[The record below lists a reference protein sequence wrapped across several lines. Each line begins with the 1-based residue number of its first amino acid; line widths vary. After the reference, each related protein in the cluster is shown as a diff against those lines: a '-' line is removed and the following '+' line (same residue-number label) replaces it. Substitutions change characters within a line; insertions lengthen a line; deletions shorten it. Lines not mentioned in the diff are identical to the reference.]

1 MILQYTEATV
11 PTLPVRQGP
20 RPATTPGL
28 PHSQIDQQ
36 PTGEGIRRRLAERVF
51 ALPGVSE
58 GPTRISVPGARALL
72 LDRAT
77 ASGPAEAFF
86 IGGEFAHLHPGEDH
100 SLHVCLPPNLAAAAC
115 EAGWAESHPLV
126 ASAALPPTVV
136 LVYAPRDE
144 SELDVVASL
153 VEAAYRFATGQTV
166 EPSAVAPSKQEQGG
180 HRNMTIT
187 AFRHAG
193 LTVTDL
199 ERSVA
204 WYADVLGFKELF
216 RETKGQR
223 TAVIMGMPS
232 TSLLLG
238 LNHSDDEVNDT
249 FTPFRTGLDHLC
261 FAVASREEVNAWA
274 LRLNEHGVA
283 NSGVVEMKTSP
294 ILNFKDPDGIAL
306 AIAVP
311 PSASH

>member
-1 MILQYTEATV
+1 MQ
-11 PTLPVRQGP
+11 TLPVRQGP

-36 PTGEGIRRRLAERVF
+36 PAGEGIRRRLAARVF
-51 ALPGVSE
+51 GLPGVSE

-77 ASGPAEAFF
+77 ATGPEEAFF
-86 IGGEFAHLHPGEDH
+86 IGGEFAHLHPGADH
-100 SLHVCLPPNLAAAAC
+100 SLHVCLSPDLAAAAC
-115 EAGWAESHPLV
+115 EAGWAEPHPLV

-144 SELDVVASL
+144 HELNVVASL

-166 EPSAVAPSKQEQGG
+166 DPLAVAPGNQEQGG

-187 AFRHAG
+187 GFRHAG

-204 WYADVLGFKELF
+204 WYVDVLGFKELF
-216 RETKGQR
+216 RETRGQR

-232 TSLLLG
+232 TSLVLG
-238 LNHSDDEVNDT
+238 LNHSADGTNDA

-274 LRLNEHGVA
+274 TRLDEHGVA
-283 NSGVVEMKTSP
+283 HSGVVEMKTSP

-311 PSASH
+311 PSPSH